1 MLKFVNV
8 SGNSAEIADATT
20 RSTNIASGTAFTLSS
35 VASTAFSR
43 PEDGA
48 WNPLNPNEYYFVT
61 TDRLDQ
67 ASDGVGSQVGRSRL
81 WRLTFADITNPD
93 AGGTIDLLID
103 GDTVDG
109 AKVNMLDNL
118 TIDRNGRILLQEDTG
133 GAAHNAKIWQYD
145 IATDTATMLAEHDPA
160 RFGDIGVPATAPFT
174 TDEESSGIIDAQDV
188 LGPGWF
194 LLTVMAHYPL
204 GRRTGRGRPTSGA
217 LRHPSAGRLTPA
229 DWGICDTDRAW
240 SRIVSGPS
248 RRARGLEAEDSFRIG
263 SGMGERPSARSC
275 TARGQKNETAIPVN
289 MVAGPSGR
297 PSLSATVEA
306 MSAVFWLRSA
316 SSGQIDCPNSTAW
329 PGSTL
334 VIPAELSAP
343 RRGNREG
350 LRDAGLDASLLAL
363 NSALAIALADPDI
376 AERYLAGEPVFEAVR
391 LD

>member
-1 MLKFVNV
+1 MAGALAVYVGTKQDSGTEADKAGLTNGVLKFVSV
-8 SGNSAEIADATT
+8 SGNSAEIADGTT

-194 LLTVMAHYPL
+194 LLTVMAHYPRAAHWSRAANFWRSTTPL
-204 GRRTGRGRPTSGA
+204 GRPPDSADCAG
-217 LRHPSAGRLTPA
+217 LRHAIALVACMSAH
-229 DWGICDTDRAW
+229 
-240 SRIVSGPS
+240 S
-248 RRARGLEAEDSFRIG
+248 RRARGLEAEVVQDRQRDG
-263 SGMGERPSARSC
+263 RA
-275 TARGQKNETAIPVN
+275 PV
-289 MVAGPSGR
+289 
-297 PSLSATVEA
+297 
-306 MSAVFWLRSA
+306 
-316 SSGQIDCPNSTAW
+316 GQILHRARAEERDRDTGEHGGRVPAGGPACRRPWRRCRRCSGCDQPAAGRSTAPARR
-329 PGSTL
+329 PGSD
-334 VIPAELSAP
+334 
-343 RRGNREG
+343 RRW
-350 LRDAGLDASLLAL
+350 
-363 NSALAIALADPDI
+363 
-376 AERYLAGEPVFEAVR
+376 
-391 LD
+391 